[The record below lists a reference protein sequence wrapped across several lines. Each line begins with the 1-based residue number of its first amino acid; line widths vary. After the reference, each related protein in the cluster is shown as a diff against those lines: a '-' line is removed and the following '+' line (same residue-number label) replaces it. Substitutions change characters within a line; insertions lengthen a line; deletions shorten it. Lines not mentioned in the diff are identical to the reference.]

1 MTIPRCKE
9 CGHFLPECEP
19 CRQCCPGA
27 WLAWR
32 ACESVTVWLM
42 RRRVARRVGARW
54 GGKQKGGAR

>member
-1 MTIPRCKE
+1 MTIPRCRE
-9 CGHFLPECEP
+9 CGHFLSEREP
-19 CRQCCPGA
+19 CRLCRPLS

-54 GGKQKGGAR
+54 QATEGAR